1 MELFASHPTGLGK
14 LILFFPALM
23 GCLFHNSLPTTPGRR
38 GSEPSPQQHSASP
51 LSPPRAVGP
60 SAAPQ
65 IQPRGLGC
73 VSAERAQLREKHP
86 AHLCGVWGSAAGR
99 ASIPVAAMQFWHGS
113 REPPQVSPPSPGT
126 GSRAG
131 GCSSQVLPCGHASV
145 LQREVAPGQRV
156 WGWDV
161 HRALP
166 CRDSAA
172 LPRRRGFGLTSARL
186 VS

>member
-38 GSEPSPQQHSASP
+38 GFEPSPQQRSAFL
-51 LSPPRAVGP
+51 LSPPCAARPSESPKSSPEGLAGSLQSKPGSGRSTPLTCVG
-60 SAAPQ
+60 S
-65 IQPRGLGC
+65 G
-73 VSAERAQLREKHP
+73 
-86 AHLCGVWGSAAGR
+86 GSAAGR
-99 ASIPVAAMQFWHGS
+99 ASPPVAATQFWHGS
-113 REPPQVSPPSPGT
+113 REPPQVSPASPGT